1 MSSRVWVAAL
11 KLNGKDNRLTRQYF
25 LALARTIAVSAVS
38 AEGAETAIAE
48 LTARVAQ
55 RAKVISLP
63 EISIE
68 FEAARTIKDK
78 VIGLVLERCK
88 ALAAEGN

>member
-25 LALARTIAVSAVS
+25 LALARTIAVS